1 MRNHAILTA
10 VATAILLAGCGSD
23 PQPDNPAAE
32 RADQQAPGVTVDRTF
47 IGTAGRWSTAP
58 GTISGD
64 NRLVIDIASNG
75 RFTADVRTQGTNA
88 EAIIESGKGAAT
100 KDGDRITGTMDEG
113 PGVHEILEGYS
124 RWTIDTA
131 TGNITG
137 TQSDAVPITK
147 E

>member
-1 MRNHAILTA
+1 MRDHAILTA
-10 VATAILLAGCGSD
+10 ITAAVLLAGCGSD
-23 PQPDNPAAE
+23 AQSDTPAA
-32 RADQQAPGVTVDRTF
+32 RQNDTQAPGVTVDRTF

-100 KDGDRITGTMDEG
+100 KEGDRISGTIEEG

-137 TQSDAVPITK
+137 TQSGAVPISK